1 MEPIFTWLSN
11 HWIEN
16 LAVITG
22 LIYIILS
29 VKQRIGCWPFGII
42 SSVLYLYVF
51 FGAKIYADMFLQ
63 LYYVLMGIYGWIHW
77 ARIDIALSDKKELPV
92 SKLNLRQGIGLLMLT
107 LLLWLGI
114 AQLLIHYTDSPVPWI
129 DAFTTAFSFMATYM
143 LARKILEHWIIWVVV
158 DSISVV
164 LYFYRELYSSI
175 VLFLIYT
182 VLAVLGYKE
191 WKKEWTKENSGIL
204 TL

>member
-1 MEPIFTWLSN
+1 
-11 HWIEN
+11 
-16 LAVITG
+16 
-22 LIYIILS
+22 
-29 VKQRIGCWPFGII
+29 
-42 SSVLYLYVF
+42 
-51 FGAKIYADMFLQ
+51 MFLQ

>member
-1 MEPIFTWLSN
+1 MEPIFTWLYN

-16 LAVITG
+16 LAVVTG
-22 LIYIILS
+22 LIYIVLS

-77 ARIDIALSDKKELPV
+77 AQIDSASSDKKELPV
-92 SKLNLRQGIGLLMLT
+92 SKLNLSQGIVLLMLT

-114 AQLLIHYTDSPVPWI
+114 AQLLIRYTDSPVPWI
-129 DAFTTAFSFMATYM
+129 DAFTTAFSFTATYM

-158 DSISVV
+158 DFISVA

-191 WKKEWTKENSGIL
+191 WKKQWTKENSGIL
-204 TL
+204 TS